1 MVWLNCVLET
11 VGDGRGMTDGEI
23 PAGMPD
29 MNAMMAT
36 ATRNAGYTGM
46 APPSEVKDDLYVCVV
61 DIRVTDRSSTSG
73 GHSASHA
80 VKKELRYRRRRR
92 SCARSSSPASP
103 NSSNVFSDPTSSA
116 SVPHATV

>member
-1 MVWLNCVLET
+1 MVWLNCVPET
-11 VGDGRGMTDGEI
+11 LSATGGGTTDGEI

-46 APPSEVKDDLYVCVV
+46 APPSEVKDVLYVCVV

-80 VKKELRYRRRRR
+80 VRR
-92 SCARSSSPASP
+92 S
-103 NSSNVFSDPTSSA
+103 NKLNIEG
-116 SVPHATV
+116 ATPIVREKLTAGIDGLF